1 MAAPKGTYGQP
12 MQKAQRLM
20 KDLTKKEDGL
30 SQLAA
35 VSQSPNLP
43 NGTALAPVKFSTG
56 RLLRTTVFKTSGT
69 WNKKSDVG
77 LINVTV
83 VAGGGGGGGVLGGS
97 SIGVGAGGG
106 GGGGAATLT
115 LQGSNLSRI
124 SRVVV
129 TVGSGGTAGA
139 ATPTSGGTGVTSSF
153 GSYCVATGG
162 LGGSFYS
169 GVNTVLGSSGQG
181 GIGTVGD
188 LLLLGDAGGKPS
200 LTYSS
205 SGSSGHGGSGAS
217 QYGGGG
223 APSQSAITATSA
235 AGVSAGANTGGG
247 GSGAAARYNTADA
260 RAGGAGG
267 SGIVI
272 VEEYSK

>member
-20 KDLTKKEDGL
+20 KDLTKQDDGL

-43 NGTALAPVKFSTG
+43 NGTALAPRKSASGQF
-56 RLLRTTVFKTSGT
+56 LRSTVFTASGT
-69 WNKKSDVG
+69 WKKRSDVG
-77 LINVTV
+77 LIKVTV
-83 VAGGGGGGGVLGGS
+83 VAGGGGGGGVLGGGS
-97 SIGVGAGGG
+97 LGNGGGGGG
-106 GGGGAATLT
+106 GGGGAITILEGAA
-115 LQGSNLSRI
+115 LSKAGI
-124 SRVVV
+124 VAV
-129 TVGSGGTAGA
+129 TVGAGGTAGA
-139 ATPTSGGTGVTSSF
+139 STPTSGGTGGTSSF
-153 GSYCVATGG
+153 GAYCIATGG
-162 LGGSFYS
+162 LGGSLYNN
-169 GVNTVLGSSGQG
+169 VNTVLGSSGQG
-181 GIGTVGD
+181 GVGTDGD
-188 LLLLGDAGGKPS
+188 LLIHGSAGGSPN
-200 LTYSS
+200 LAYGT
-205 SGSSGHGGSGAS
+205 SGSSGHGGRGAT

-260 RAGGAGG
+260 RAGGVGG